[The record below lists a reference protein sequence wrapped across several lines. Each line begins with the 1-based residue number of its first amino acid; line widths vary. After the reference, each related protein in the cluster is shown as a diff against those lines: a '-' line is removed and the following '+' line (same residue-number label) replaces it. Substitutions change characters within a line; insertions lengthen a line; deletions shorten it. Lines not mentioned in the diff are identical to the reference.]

1 MPPRADKRC
10 SSKIMYRTQDS
21 AAGLVGAA
29 NESSR
34 RPEWFSRLALAGLTL
49 AMFATAHAAGLGRLA
64 VHSALGQPLDAQVEI
79 PTDPSDD
86 VGTLQVR
93 LASPDEF
100 KEAGIDYNAALASLH
115 LHLGSGPDGMVLHLT
130 SARPVNEPYLDLLL
144 ELSWSGGRVVREYTI
159 LLDPP
164 ALREA
169 PQIVAPTAVNPPAME
184 GSAPAAA
191 APAVPAASAA
201 AAPATPATPAPAPT
215 TMPTPAPASASTSA
229 PTEAPPV
236 VAAPA
241 PVPAAPA
248 VQAAGAAAPGPVR
261 VRVHSGD
268 TLTAIA
274 AEHRVEGASLD
285 QMMVAMLQ
293 ANPSAF
299 LGGNVNRLR
308 AGRTLEIP
316 SAGAVQQVDPAQ
328 ARREIAV
335 QSADFAA
342 YRERLARAAA
352 VARPV
357 HEAAGEHV
365 ARGRVTAKVEDRSAA
380 AAQGDRLK
388 IARGGSTGTGVAGSS
403 EAALARKDE
412 ATAHARA
419 MQDAQERIAALE
431 KSNADIQHANALA
444 ATSAAP
450 VPAQSAPKP
459 AEVPVAVPHKPV
471 VAHRPVVHPAP
482 APAPAESGGVLGL
495 LRSPMVLGS
504 AAGALLLA
512 LLGVSMARRKRAA
525 AGSPDADM
533 AGGEGRFSATGGQ
546 NVDTG
551 ATSTFNS
558 SFIPAASQLHS
569 NEVDPVAEADVYIA
583 YGREEQAED
592 ILKESLRMNPER
604 HAVRAKLM
612 EIYARRGDSASFE
625 ALARDLHERTGGV
638 GAEWERAA
646 KLGYKL
652 EASNPLY
659 VGGNLTGDAFV
670 PVGSPPKTEMQLGGH
685 AEEVVEAAEDFHSEP
700 SRFLAGLDEPQA
712 EPATEHLMPWVSPV
726 AEAVTALP
734 TIPVGESASRPV
746 DRGMDLTADEMHAPE
761 PPVAH
766 TQPVPLEPAFDF
778 SALDFD
784 LGPTKI
790 EEPQAAESA
799 PMAFRPEPEAAHQ
812 AEPVARIA
820 EPLAAPEPEFEPA
833 PEFEIEPPAL
843 RPAGPESRPE
853 PEIEFAPVRADD
865 ALAPTEVE
873 PASAPTLPEEALMG
887 FGTDAVAEAIAPAAP
902 AEAAA
907 APAAGSTHSGPP
919 TLTGAVPIPE
929 VDLRLPDLPPAA
941 PSAGDHGFE
950 EALSRPTL
958 LGAVASLSDDEGELT
973 TPLALNTDQATVPLI
988 DFDLSGA
995 EATFASGRRAET
1007 QAGSPLASQMATKL
1021 DLARGYIDL
1030 GVKDGARELL
1040 EEVMKDG
1047 TREQRQQAVE
1057 LTKLLD
1063 A

>member
-1 MPPRADKRC
+1 MT
-10 SSKIMYRTQDS
+10 MYCTQDS
-21 AAGLVGAA
+21 AVGLVGAA
-29 NESSR
+29 TDSSR
-34 RPEWFSRLALAGLTL
+34 RPEWVARLALAGLTL

-86 VGTLQVR
+86 VGTMQVR

-169 PQIVAPTAVNPPAME
+169 PQIVAPTVVNPPAAE
-184 GSAPAAA
+184 SAPAAPVPV
-191 APAVPAASAA
+191 APAVPAAAA
-201 AAPATPATPAPAPT
+201 TAAPAMTTPVQAAPRAVAPAPA
-215 TMPTPAPASASTSA
+215 APM
-229 PTEAPPV
+229 
-236 VAAPA
+236 VAAPAVA

-248 VQAAGAAAPGPVR
+248 ARVARATAPGPAR
-261 VRVHSGD
+261 VRVHAGD

-274 AEHRVEGASLD
+274 AEHRVDGASLD

-308 AGRTLEIP
+308 AGRILAIP
-316 SAGAVQQVDPAQ
+316 SAAAVQQVNPTQ

-342 YRERLARAAA
+342 YRERLARAAE

-388 IARGGSTGTGVAGSS
+388 IARGSANGAGATGSS

-412 ATAHARA
+412 AATHARA
-419 MQDAQERIAALE
+419 MQDAQERIVALE

-444 ATSAAP
+444 ETSAP
-450 VPAQSAPKP
+450 VPAQSASKPSQAPAAVPPKP
-459 AEVPVAVPHKPV
+459 KAV
-471 VAHRPVVHPAP
+471 HRPVMHPHPA

-504 AAGALLLA
+504 AAAALLLA
-512 LLGVSMARRKRAA
+512 LLGVSMARRKRTT

-533 AGGEGRFSATGGQ
+533 AGGDGRFSATGGQ

-612 EIYARRGDSASFE
+612 EIYARRGDSASFG

-638 GAEWERAA
+638 GAEWEQAA
-646 KLGYKL
+646 KLGHKL
-652 EASNPLY
+652 EPSNPLY
-659 VGGNLTGDAFV
+659 AGGDLTGDAFV
-670 PVGSPPKTEMQLGGH
+670 PVSLPLKTEMQLGGH
-685 AEEVVEAAEDFHSEP
+685 AEAVAESAEDFHSEP
-700 SRFLAGLDEPQA
+700 SRFLEGLDEP
-712 EPATEHLMPWVSPV
+712 EPASTTEHLMPWVSPV
-726 AEAVTALP
+726 EDSATSLP
-734 TIPVGESASRPV
+734 TIPVEEPAARFGDGGRNGVPEEV
-746 DRGMDLTADEMHAPE
+746 HAPE
-761 PPVAH
+761 PAAAH
-766 TQPVPLEPAFDF
+766 TQPVPFEPAFDF

-784 LGPTKI
+784 LGPTKL
-790 EEPQAAESA
+790 EEA
-799 PMAFRPEPEAAHQ
+799 Q
-812 AEPVARIA
+812 AEPA
-820 EPLAAPEPEFEPA
+820 PAA
-833 PEFEIEPPAL
+833 
-843 RPAGPESRPE
+843 SRPE
-853 PEIEFAPVRADD
+853 PQPAHEAESVSLHAEPMVEPAPAIEPEVEPTIEFAPVGVEEAGVRAY
-865 ALAPTEVE
+865 AE
-873 PASAPTLPEEALMG
+873 PVSAPTLPEEAPLAV
-887 FGTDAVAEAIAPAAP
+887 GTDAAVESPAPVAPRPVAEAGHTT
-902 AEAAA
+902 
-907 APAAGSTHSGPP
+907 AAGSTHSGPP

-929 VDLRLPDLPPAA
+929 VDLRLPDLPPPA
-941 PSAGDHGFE
+941 PGGGDHGFE
-950 EALSRPTL
+950 DALSRPTL
-958 LGAVASLSDDEGELT
+958 LGAVASLSDDEGEVT
-973 TPLALNTDQATVPLI
+973 TPLALNTEQATVPLI

-1057 LTKLLD
+1057 LTKLLE

>member
-1 MPPRADKRC
+1 M
-10 SSKIMYRTQDS
+10 IMYRTQDS
-21 AAGLVGAA
+21 AAARMEAA
-29 NESSR
+29 NDSPR
-34 RPEWFSRLALAGLTL
+34 RPEWAARLALAGLTL

-64 VHSALGQPLDAQVEI
+64 VHSALGQPLDALVEI

-86 VGTLQVR
+86 VATMQVR

-100 KEAGIDYNAALASLH
+100 KESGIGYNAALATLH
-115 LHLGSGPDGMVLHLT
+115 LHLASGPDGMVLHVT

-164 ALREA
+164 ALREP
-169 PQIVAPTAVNPPAME
+169 PQIVAPATVAPPAGE
-184 GSAPAAA
+184 GSAPASTAPAMPVAPAA
-191 APAVPAASAA
+191 APAAAM
-201 AAPATPATPAPAPT
+201 TPAPMPAPAP
-215 TMPTPAPASASTSA
+215 
-229 PTEAPPV
+229 
-236 VAAPA
+236 AAPQ
-241 PVPAAPA
+241 PVPAPAPA
-248 VQAAGAAAPGPVR
+248 VQAAGAAASGPVQ
-261 VRVHSGD
+261 VRVHAGD

-308 AGRTLEIP
+308 AGHTLEIP
-316 SAGAVQQVDPAQ
+316 SAVAVQQVDPAQ

-352 VARPV
+352 RARPV
-357 HEAAGEHV
+357 HEAAGASV
-365 ARGRVTAKVEDRSAA
+365 ARGRITAKVEDHSAT

-388 IARGGSTGTGVAGSS
+388 IARGRSAGAGVTGSG
-403 EAALARKDE
+403 EAELARKDE
-412 ATAHARA
+412 MTAHARA
-419 MQDAQERIAALE
+419 MRDAQERIVALE
-431 KSNADIQHANALA
+431 KSNADIRHANALA

-450 VPAQSAPKP
+450 VPAQSTPKP
-459 AEVPVAVPHKPV
+459 VQAPPIGVPHKPV
-471 VAHRPVVHPAP
+471 PAHRPAVHPAP
-482 APAPAESGGVLGL
+482 PAASTESGGILGS
-495 LRSPMVLGS
+495 LRSPLGLG
-504 AAGALLLA
+504 AAAAALLLA

-525 AGSPDADM
+525 AGSLDADM

-569 NEVDPVAEADVYIA
+569 NEVDPIAEADVYIA

-612 EIYARRGDSASFE
+612 EIYARRGDAASFE

-638 GAEWERAA
+638 GPEWEQAA

-652 EASNPLY
+652 EPSNPLY
-659 VGGNLTGDAFV
+659 VGGDLTGDAFI
-670 PVGSPPKTEMQLGGH
+670 PVAVPPKTEMQLGGRG
-685 AEEVVEAAEDFHSEP
+685 EAVADVAEDFHSEP
-700 SRFLAGLDEPQA
+700 SRLLEMPDEA
-712 EPATEHLMPWVSPV
+712 EREPATEHLMPWVSPV

-734 TIPVGESASRPV
+734 TMPVGESAPRRV
-746 DRGMDLTADEMHAPE
+746 DGGKNPATDEFHPMEE
-761 PPVAH
+761 PSIAH
-766 TQPVPLEPAFDF
+766 TQPVPIEPAFDF

-790 EEPQAAESA
+790 EEPRVTESA
-799 PMAFRPEPEAAHQ
+799 PEISPPELEPAQQEQAVPRV
-812 AEPVARIA
+812 AEPVA
-820 EPLAAPEPEFEPA
+820 PPEFEVETPA
-833 PEFEIEPPAL
+833 
-843 RPAGPESRPE
+843 RMPE
-853 PEIEFAPVRADD
+853 PEIEFAPMGGDD
-865 ALAPTEVE
+865 GIAPTV
-873 PASAPTLPEEALMG
+873 PEESLVA
-887 FGTDAVAEAIAPAAP
+887 FGTDAVSEATAAP
-902 AEAAA
+902 ADDGRSAAA
-907 APAAGSTHSGPP
+907 AHAASIGSARSGPP

-929 VDLRLPDLPPAA
+929 MDLRLSDLPAA
-941 PSAGDHGFE
+941 VSSMGDPEFE

-958 LGAVASLSDDEGELT
+958 LGAVASLSDEGEVT

-995 EATFASGRRAET
+995 EATFAAGRRAET

-1057 LTKLLD
+1057 LTKLLE

>member
-1 MPPRADKRC
+1 M
-10 SSKIMYRTQDS
+10 IMYRTQDS

-34 RPEWFSRLALAGLTL
+34 RPEWVSRLALAGLTL

-64 VHSALGQPLDAQVEI
+64 VHSALGQPLDAQVDI

-93 LASPDEF
+93 LASPNEF
-100 KEAGIDYNAALASLH
+100 KEAGIDYNAALATLH

-184 GSAPAAA
+184 GSAPAAT
-191 APAVPAASAA
+191 APAVPAAPAA
-201 AAPATPATPAPAPT
+201 AAPATTTAPAP
-215 TMPTPAPASASTSA
+215 SASTSVPASA
-229 PTEAPPV
+229 PTSAPPAANPV

-241 PVPAAPA
+241 PAPA
-248 VQAAGAAAPGPVR
+248 VQAAAAAAPGPAR
-261 VRVHSGD
+261 VRVHAGD

-274 AEHRVEGASLD
+274 ADHRVGGASLD

-316 SAGAVQQVDPAQ
+316 SAVAVQQVDPAQ

-357 HEAAGEHV
+357 HEAAGGQV
-365 ARGRVTAKVEDRSAA
+365 ARGRITAKVEDRSAT

-388 IARGGSTGTGVAGSS
+388 IARGGSTGTGVTGGS

-412 ATAHARA
+412 ATTHARA
-419 MQDAQERIAALE
+419 MQDAQERIVALE
-431 KSNADIQHANALA
+431 KSNADIRHANALA
-444 ATSAAP
+444 TTSAAP
-450 VPAQSAPKP
+450 VPQSAPQP
-459 AEVPVAVPHKPV
+459 AQAPVAVPHKPV
-471 VAHRPVVHPAP
+471 VTHRPVVHP

-504 AAGALLLA
+504 AATALLLA
-512 LLGVSMARRKRAA
+512 LLGVSMARRKRAG
-525 AGSPDADM
+525 AGSSDAEM
-533 AGGEGRFSATGGQ
+533 AAGEGRFSATGGQ

-638 GAEWERAA
+638 GAEWEQAA

-652 EASNPLY
+652 EPSNPLY
-659 VGGNLTGDAFV
+659 VGGELAGDAFV
-670 PVGSPPKTEMQLGGH
+670 PVGAPPKTEMQLGGH

-700 SRFLAGLDEPQA
+700 SRFLAGLDEPEA
-712 EPATEHLMPWVSPV
+712 GPTTEHLMPWVSPV
-726 AEAVTALP
+726 AEAATALP

-746 DRGMDLTADEMHAPE
+746 DSGMDLAADEPHAPE
-761 PPVAH
+761 PSVAH

-799 PMAFRPEPEAAHQ
+799 PEVFRPEPEPAYQ
-812 AEPVARIA
+812 AEPVALVA
-820 EPLAAPEPEFEPA
+820 EPAAEPEFVIEPPAPEPA
-833 PEFEIEPPAL
+833 PEPL
-843 RPAGPESRPE
+843 
-853 PEIEFAPVRADD
+853 IEFAPAGADGTP
-865 ALAPTEVE
+865 APAEVE
-873 PASAPTLPEEALMG
+873 PDSVPTLREEALMA

-902 AEAAA
+902 AEAARPAMAVPA
-907 APAAGSTHSGPP
+907 AAAGSTHSGPP

-958 LGAVASLSDDEGELT
+958 LGAVASLSDDEGEVT